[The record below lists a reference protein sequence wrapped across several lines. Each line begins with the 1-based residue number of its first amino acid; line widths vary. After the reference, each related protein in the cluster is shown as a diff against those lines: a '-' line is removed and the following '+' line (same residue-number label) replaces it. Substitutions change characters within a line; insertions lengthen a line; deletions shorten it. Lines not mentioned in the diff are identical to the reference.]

1 MPFLKQMWV
10 QARHTYGGKCAENR
24 MQCNSSLLSYSPYN
38 CIAILRAD
46 VMHISGLPWRD
57 D

>member
-1 MPFLKQMWV
+1 LLYALLKQMWV
-10 QARHTYGGKCAENR
+10 HGPENR
-24 MQCNSSLLSYSPYN
+24 MQCTSTTLSYSPYN

-57 D
+57 A